1 MGSRNGLIPAPIR
14 LCEGTSVLVE
24 PDFSTLRG
32 LSQPPLDVYRK
43 LQGPRPSVPSIEQ
56 VVAGCVGDRP
66 CDVIRED
73 TPVGLGR
80 DSVPQV
86 GVVADDRV
94 GPVLP
99 LETLGVRDESQS
111 QN

>member
-1 MGSRNGLIPAPIR
+1 MP
-14 LCEGTSVLVE
+14 VE
-24 PDFSTLRG
+24 PYFSTLRG

-43 LQGPRPSVPSIEQ
+43 LQGTRPSVPSIEQ
-56 VVAGCVGDRP
+56 VVPGCLRDRP
-66 CDVIRED
+66 RDKIRKD

-80 DSVPQV
+80 DLVPQV

-94 GPVLP
+94 DPVLP